1 MNAADR
7 AAAVRRLDEV
17 EDQLLRSTM
26 SLARWDPGAHAWR
39 EELDAEQAR
48 LREQLGLPPAPGA
61 GATSSKAGWV
71 MLIVSCIVIVTVTAL
86 IALG

>member
-1 MNAADR
+1 VNAADR

>member
-1 MNAADR
+1 M
-7 AAAVRRLDEV
+7 
-17 EDQLLRSTM
+17 LRSTM

-61 GATSSKAGWV
+61 GAKSSKAGWG
-71 MLIVSCIVIVTVTAL
+71 MLIVSCVAIVTVISL
-86 IALG
+86 INLR